1 MKVWTIRHPPVDR
14 KGRCVGQT
22 QIEPLESTAESVAK
36 VVASAPFVPER
47 IFSSD
52 LPRCSRLAEGISS
65 HWNIPLELTPSLR
78 EMNFGEWEGRS
89 YDEIDATDNER
100 WRAWCADWR
109 HGFPP
114 GGESVDDL
122 VQRISRW
129 LESASP
135 AHTDLLVTHAGV
147 IRVFKV
153 LSGVLWD
160 DAIVAQCPFLG
171 WQEHELIF
179 PGCR

>member
-36 VVASAPFVPER
+36 VVANAPFVPAR

-52 LPRCSRLAEGISS
+52 LPRCARLAEGLAA
-65 HWNIPLELTPSLR
+65 HWHIPLELAPSLR
-78 EMNFGEWEGRS
+78 EMHFGEWEGRS
-89 YDEIDATDNER
+89 YDEIDTRDHER

-109 HGFPP
+109 YGVPP

-122 VQRISRW
+122 MGRISRW
-129 LESASP
+129 VASASP
-135 AHTDLLVTHAGV
+135 TPSDLLVTHAGV
-147 IRVFKV
+147 IRVVQV
-153 LSGVLWD
+153 LSGESWD
-160 DAIVAQCPFLG
+160 GAIAAQCPFLG
-171 WQEHELIF
+171 WQEHKLLSSGAE
-179 PGCR
+179 